1 MTTKNH
7 SNKDLLR
14 AIDEFRRWNAEPWS
28 LEWDTL
34 MYFFEDA
41 CREYAIEKFYER
53 GLSDEQAQDLVDSPR
68 GHEYYIEY
76 LDMYLNS

>member
-1 MTTKNH
+1 
-7 SNKDLLR
+7 
-14 AIDEFRRWNAEPWS
+14 
-28 LEWDTL
+28 

-41 CREYAIEKFYER
+41 CREYAVEKFYER